1 MVCEGGDDID
11 GEMGEEME
19 VDEQGIPQPK
29 KKSHG
34 GCGHRQPIFRKEGLG
49 LSVNFK
55 ANANDVS
62 IVASFV
68 LTMIAMSDCWSILL
82 TGLPTT
88 ILILAHHS
96 PYVDHRTLNPRA
108 SAH

>member
-19 VDEQGIPQPK
+19 MDEQGNVQPK

-62 IVASFV
+62 SSCFLSLSYIHTHFNN
-68 LTMIAMSDCWSILL
+68 
-82 TGLPTT
+82 
-88 ILILAHHS
+88 
-96 PYVDHRTLNPRA
+96 RR
-108 SAH
+108 

>member
-11 GEMGEEME
+11 GEMAEEME

-62 IVASFV
+62 VPSFDQIMHPCYQ
-68 LTMIAMSDCWSILL
+68 TQN
-82 TGLPTT
+82 
-88 ILILAHHS
+88 LI
-96 PYVDHRTLNPRA
+96 DIE
-108 SAH
+108 

>member
-19 VDEQGIPQPK
+19 VDEQGNPQPK

-62 IVASFV
+62 I
-68 LTMIAMSDCWSILL
+68 LTVFLPLTDVHIHALL
-82 TGLPTT
+82 CCPTFT
-88 ILILAHHS
+88 
-96 PYVDHRTLNPRA
+96 DH
-108 SAH
+108 

>member
-62 IVASFV
+62 IVASFTR
-68 LTMIAMSDCWSILL
+68 TMVAMSDRWTILL
-82 TGLPTT
+82 TGPHNN
-88 ILILAHHS
+88 ANPHS
-96 PYVDHRTLNPRA
+96 QFALC
-108 SAH
+108 

>member
-11 GEMGEEME
+11 GEL
-19 VDEQGIPQPK
+19 VDEVEMDEHGNPVPK

-49 LSVNFK
+49 LSINFK

-62 IVASFV
+62 ICVVFFD
-68 LTMIAMSDCWSILL
+68 LNILCP
-82 TGLPTT
+82 GKC
-88 ILILAHHS
+88 S
-96 PYVDHRTLNPRA
+96 
-108 SAH
+108 

>member
-29 KKSHG
+29 KKAHG

-62 IVASFV
+62 IPVTFLRLHSIANRPYSVCYLSFF
-68 LTMIAMSDCWSILL
+68 LFTDRKQQHQS
-82 TGLPTT
+82 LPTIRLT
-88 ILILAHHS
+88 RSIGLS
-96 PYVDHRTLNPRA
+96 T
-108 SAH
+108 